1 MLGTL
6 ALSKLLSAGQAEP
19 RTQGQIGDLLEKV
32 GRQKGKLG
40 QGEEEGGT
48 HLLVLGFPSLEQ
60 EEWGLE
66 RSGSGG
72 GAE

>member
-6 ALSKLLSAGQAEP
+6 ALFKLMYAGQEEP
-19 RTQGQIGDLLEKV
+19 RLEQTGDLMGRG

-40 QGEEEGGT
+40 QEEEEGGT

-72 GAE
+72 GAK